1 MSSITS
7 AFVDV
12 LAVAIGAD
20 AESLRTGTQITTA
33 SVLADLVSFAAVNT
47 ARTLVDISA
56 LGSVVSK
63 FVSRIASLSVYALEG
78 SDIVDTAV
86 IGWTWGFPC
95 AFVDIFAELI

>member
-47 ARTLVDISA
+47 ARTLVDIFDIDNTIQCLNS
-56 LGSVVSK
+56 SPK
-63 FVSRIASLSVYALEG
+63 KKKLE
-78 SDIVDTAV
+78 ILK
-86 IGWTWGFPC
+86 
-95 AFVDIFAELI
+95 LIKLKTFKNYY